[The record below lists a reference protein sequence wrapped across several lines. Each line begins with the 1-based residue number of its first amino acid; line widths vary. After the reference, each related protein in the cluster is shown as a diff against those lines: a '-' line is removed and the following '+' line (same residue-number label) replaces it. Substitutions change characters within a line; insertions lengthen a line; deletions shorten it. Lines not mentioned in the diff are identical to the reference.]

1 MIRLQVLTKPEE
13 DISSN
18 NCNKLETGYA
28 TWATVGTWKGE
39 NSRAESGCCK
49 TRIYD
54 FFLGG
59 GEISVIK
66 MSSALARV
74 KKFVILKENLN
85 SHLLNTKY
93 LG

>member
-1 MIRLQVLTKPEE
+1 MPLGPRLAPGRVKIPELKV
-13 DISSN
+13 DAV
-18 NCNKLETGYA
+18 KLEYM
-28 TWATVGTWKGE
+28 
-39 NSRAESGCCK
+39 
-49 TRIYD
+49 IF

-59 GEISVIK
+59 GGISVIK
-66 MSSALARV
+66 MSSALAQV